1 MKNTTKNKE
10 ISGKEIDRKF
20 DNGEDVLEYF
30 DLEHPIIENH
40 SNEQKHVTF
49 IMPEWIL
56 RIMKFFRVAAA
67 RQSIP
72 LQKNQKIQNKIK
84 NKTKRADVYELY
96 AGTFLFSQLM
106 FTQRL
111 SYAKLMFTHA

>member
-1 MKNTTKNKE
+1 MKNTTKSRE
-10 ISGKEIDRKF
+10 ISGEEIDRKF

-56 RIMKFFRVAAA
+56 RIMKFFRVATTL
-67 RQSIP
+67 QS
-72 LQKNQKIQNKIK
+72 NK
-84 NKTKRADVYELY
+84 E
-96 AGTFLFSQLM
+96 
-106 FTQRL
+106 
-111 SYAKLMFTHA
+111 AKLEIKQNVPTY